1 MSVLVGKVWSQK
13 KDNGV
18 EETSKNQLLRL
29 DYGV

>member
-1 MSVLVGKVWSQK
+1 MIVLVGKQK

-18 EETSKNQLLRL
+18 EETSRNQLLRL